1 MGERVMYLKSL
12 RISNFRKFGTNNNVI
27 EFVDAQGYEK
37 YKCSEKFNI
46 ATTTTLIVGKNN
58 VGKTTV
64 IEVLDKL
71 INRERAFKATDF
83 NFIYLRELLS
93 TYLLEVGELDK
104 VKLPCMEFIVEIGLD
119 KGNDDL
125 ITNIIPFMLLED
137 VEKGKLDIKIRYEVR
152 EAEELRKEIE
162 NLFAQQYP
170 RDLLFNKFLELL
182 DKTPYVVNYYNKNNQ
197 QVDFKLKDL
206 IELRPIKA
214 NNIEGDRCLSKAF
227 NKIVKYRYNVSLNQ
241 GEKTLEAEIIKINGK
256 LSSSIKNK
264 HTKPINE
271 TLKKIVSDDKMKV
284 QLRADLSFQKFLD
297 DLVRYEYVEKD
308 ISIPED
314 QFGLGYTNLM
324 MIIAELMEYMERYP
338 DDSFN
343 SKINLISIEEPETF
357 MHPQMQEL
365 FIKNI
370 NDAII
375 ALLEIKHKNVNS
387 QLIITTHSPHI
398 LNSKVHSGNT
408 FNNINYMTVLSNYTN
423 VINLN
428 DEKIV
433 PDSKNIEDDLKFLK
447 KHIKYKVSELFFS
460 DAVILV
466 EGLTEYTLL
475 PYYLEADEK
484 LNKYYVSIFNIS
496 GAHALVYRKLLQELR
511 IPVLIITD
519 LDIKREKWEK
529 GEDNKNKR
537 NGFQQISHL
546 DNRITTNETLKYFNH
561 NKDSIQDL
569 REYIEED
576 NIIVVYQGKI
586 SYYYATSFEEAYILT
601 NYNNDILNATL
612 KKLRRNIYKDIVG
625 NKEYRNNRKNSYK
638 WQCKLE
644 KSKSDF
650 ANELLYRILTT
661 EKEIPK
667 LPKYIQ
673 NGFNILA
680 KKLEERV

>member
-1 MGERVMYLKSL
+1 MYLKSL

-46 ATTTTLIVGKNN
+46 STTTTLIVGKNN

-93 TYLLEVGELDK
+93 TYSLEVGELDK

-182 DKTPYVVNYYNKNNQ
+182 DKTPYVVNYYNKNDQ
-197 QVDFKLKDL
+197 QVDFTLKDL

-214 NNIEGDRCLSKAF
+214 NIIEGDRCLSKAF

-484 LNKYYVSIFNIS
+484 LNKYYVSIFNIN
-496 GAHALVYRKLLQELR
+496 GAHALVYRKLLQELG

>member
-1 MGERVMYLKSL
+1 MYLKSL

-496 GAHALVYRKLLQELR
+496 GAHALVYRKLLQELG

-667 LPKYIQ
+667 LPKNIQ

>member
-1 MGERVMYLKSL
+1 MYLKSL

-93 TYLLEVGELDK
+93 TYSLEVGELDK

-137 VEKGKLDIKIRYEVR
+137 VEKGKLDIKIRCEVR

-182 DKTPYVVNYYNKNNQ
+182 DKTPYVVNYYNKNDQ
-197 QVDFKLKDL
+197 QVDFTLKDL

-214 NNIEGDRCLSKAF
+214 NIIEGDRCLSKAF

-484 LNKYYVSIFNIS
+484 LNKYYVSIFNIN
-496 GAHALVYRKLLQELR
+496 GAHALVYRKLLQELG

>member
-1 MGERVMYLKSL
+1 MYLKSL

-93 TYLLEVGELDK
+93 TYSLEVGELDK

-182 DKTPYVVNYYNKNNQ
+182 DKTPYVVNYYNKNDQ
-197 QVDFKLKDL
+197 QVDFTLKDL

-214 NNIEGDRCLSKAF
+214 NIIEGDRCLSKAF

-484 LNKYYVSIFNIS
+484 LNKYYVSIFNIN
-496 GAHALVYRKLLQELR
+496 GAHALVYRKLLQELG

-576 NIIVVYQGKI
+576 NIIVVYQ
-586 SYYYATSFEEAYILT
+586 
-601 NYNNDILNATL
+601 
-612 KKLRRNIYKDIVG
+612 
-625 NKEYRNNRKNSYK
+625 
-638 WQCKLE
+638 
-644 KSKSDF
+644 
-650 ANELLYRILTT
+650 
-661 EKEIPK
+661 
-667 LPKYIQ
+667 
-673 NGFNILA
+673 
-680 KKLEERV
+680 

>member
-1 MGERVMYLKSL
+1 MYLKSL

-93 TYLLEVGELDK
+93 TYSLEVGELDK

-182 DKTPYVVNYYNKNNQ
+182 DKTPYVVNYYNKNDQ
-197 QVDFKLKDL
+197 QVDFTLKDL

-214 NNIEGDRCLSKAF
+214 NIIEGDRCLSKAF

-370 NDAII
+370 NDAMI

-484 LNKYYVSIFNIS
+484 LNKYYVSIFNIN
-496 GAHALVYRKLLQELR
+496 GAHALVYRKLLQELG

>member
-93 TYLLEVGELDK
+93 TYSLEVGELDK

-182 DKTPYVVNYYNKNNQ
+182 DKTPYVVNYYNKNDQ
-197 QVDFKLKDL
+197 QVDFTLKDF

-214 NNIEGDRCLSKAF
+214 NIIEGDRCLSKAF

-484 LNKYYVSIFNIS
+484 LNKYYVSIFNIN
-496 GAHALVYRKLLQELR
+496 GAHALVYRKLLQELG

>member
-1 MGERVMYLKSL
+1 MYLKSL

-206 IELRPIKA
+206 IELRLIKA

-496 GAHALVYRKLLQELR
+496 GAHALVYRKLLQELG

>member
-398 LNSKVHSGNT
+398 LNSKVNSGNT

-496 GAHALVYRKLLQELR
+496 GAHALVYRKLLQELG

>member
-93 TYLLEVGELDK
+93 TYSLEVGELDK

-182 DKTPYVVNYYNKNNQ
+182 DKTPYVVNYYNKNDQ
-197 QVDFKLKDL
+197 QVDFTLKDL

-214 NNIEGDRCLSKAF
+214 NIIEGDRCLSKAF

-375 ALLEIKHKNVNS
+375 ALLEIKYKNVNS

-484 LNKYYVSIFNIS
+484 LNKYYVSIFNIN
-496 GAHALVYRKLLQELR
+496 GAHALVYRKLLQELG

>member
-1 MGERVMYLKSL
+1 MYLKSL